1 MQGRD
6 DACEADFFCTT
17 RAFILTIRFLREIG
31 SWVARQDGMIAG
43 GDRDLGT
50 AHPALHVSVSARRG
64 REFDLKRDEYSAK
77 RGQPMEPKRRINL
90 WVHAD
95 VLDAIEQEAKQS
107 QRPMTDVADQWL
119 REGIAR
125 SQQALH
131 QSALPALQTAIQQA
145 LEQPMADLLAT
156 ITTLQHKE
164 QVQYRD
170 LLTLIVRAIHQ
181 AGIAWRLSYMV
192 LGQTIAEAELH
203 QIYADAEHH
212 VQEQITRLDI
222 NGLDR

>member
-1 MQGRD
+1 MS
-6 DACEADFFCTT
+6 TT
-17 RAFILTIRFLREIG
+17 R
-31 SWVARQDGMIAG
+31 
-43 GDRDLGT
+43 
-50 AHPALHVSVSARRG
+50 H
-64 REFDLKRDEYSAK
+64 
-77 RGQPMEPKRRINL
+77 RINL
-90 WVHAD
+90 WLESDTAE
-95 VLDAIEQEAKQS
+95 AIEQEASVTQQS
-107 QRPMTDVADQWL
+107 VTKMIEVLL
-119 REGIAR
+119 REALATRHDAALQGVTPVL
-125 SQQALH
+125 QALMREE
-131 QSALPALQTAIQQA
+131 LERQA
-145 LEQPMADLLAT
+145 ATWLEV

-222 NGLDR
+222 NGLDRQPS